1 MGVALNF
8 SVGDKKQEMMAAT
21 MISSDLGL
29 CSDETAVVA
38 RACHFPLKRLTGR
51 ESQHVNPHPPQLAA
65 TFLAHIVTGW
75 DGYLEGLD
83 DWSQV
88 CGRVWSINYL
98 SN

>member
-1 MGVALNF
+1 VA
-8 SVGDKKQEMMAAT
+8 AA
-21 MISSDLGL
+21 MVSSDPGL
-29 CSDETAVVA
+29 HSDEAAVVA

-51 ESQHVNPHPPQLAA
+51 ESRHVSPQLAA

-75 DGYLEGLD
+75 EGYLDGLD

-88 CGRVWSINYL
+88 CCRVWSINYL

>member
-1 MGVALNF
+1 MMVAAR
-8 SVGDKKQEMMAAT
+8 K
-21 MISSDLGL
+21 ISSDPLL
-29 CSDETAVVA
+29 CSDETAVAA

-51 ESQHVNPHPPQLAA
+51 DSRHVNPHPPQLAA

-75 DGYLEGLD
+75 EGYLDGLD

-88 CGRVWSINYL
+88 CCRVWSINYL